1 MNLQVDLPEHVAA
14 RLAAAAARLHV
25 TPEEL
30 LTMSVEEKLAQL
42 EQEFDGA
49 AEHVLTK
56 NDELYRR
63 LA

>member
-1 MNLQVDLPEHVAA
+1 MNLQVDLPDHVAA
-14 RLAAAAARLHV
+14 RLAAAAERLNV

-42 EQEFDGA
+42 EQEFDGT
-49 AEHVLTK
+49 AEYVLTK